1 MWINGA
7 RGGDRLGST
16 NRLPAGD
23 ERLRYSYQRL
33 THLGH
38 RRRFREIAS
47 LPQAAPCPPLVR
59 FCARREL
66 DRWLH
71 SSIVSERIALMP
83 RAGPLRAIRNAP
95 NAYKATSASRSPEF
109 NASTKSLWRSSGNAA
124 EFTLLLLLF

>member
-71 SSIVSERIALMP
+71 SSIVSERFTNCA
-83 RAGPLRAIRNAP
+83 NAP
-95 NAYKATSASRSPEF
+95 RRPATRHQECTECVQGNKRIEIARVQRLHKEF
-109 NASTKSLWRSSGNAA
+109 VEVFR
-124 EFTLLLLLF
+124 